1 MVFDELLGANF
12 MKTKLYNLQNLYEP
26 KANFTFEQPYKPNI
40 SSNKNIKNK
49 LFSSDKIE
57 VRESTLEGYGVFAKE
72 DIKSGEVLEECHYVE
87 VGSDGDVDRYKFN
100 WPRGT
105 ENPEKVVLPLG
116 FGSIYNTVINEDEKT
131 VDWKTN
137 LELDIFVFYT
147 IKDIKKDD
155 EILTYYDYG
164 DKI

>member
-1 MVFDELLGANF
+1 METEKVKERVE
-12 MKTKLYNLQNLYEP
+12 NLNSNSI
-26 KANFTFEQPYKPNI
+26 KANFTFAVPYI
-40 SSNKNIKNK
+40 ENKLPKKTVKNK

-155 EILTYYDYG
+155 EILTYYDYV